1 MEKYGLHNRQRRLL
15 YLLNCEHGVVTG
27 KDLAAKLGISER
39 TVRNDIGEINEK
51 MAAYKLEILA
61 TRGKGYFLKVGN
73 RKVFHELFADQTSV
87 QTKEDRIKYLI
98 LRLVRAH
105 GWCDMMELEDDMFVS
120 RTTLENDLRE
130 IRHRITCNQPYIE
143 LIREGNNVRL
153 ADDEVKRRNIMVRI
167 YSENWDYDSR
177 DGIILKDNEMNPESL
192 DKLRKIWKSLLRQN
206 SLELDDFGLIYIIM
220 ASAVAHVRL
229 IEGCQLPDVILERK
243 NAASKADW
251 RSGNGGAGDRALLS
265 GSHGEMPFQIKNA
278 VSAFWKRMELEW
290 QMKASLSEHWWL
302 QDILRQLIIL
312 NFNSS
317 NKMEMALVTDLKCRE
332 LADTLIFEIAQQY
345 RINFGE
351 DKVLRTDII
360 LHIQAML
367 NSMVSVQTQSKYMI
381 DELRLRYPFLGHIA
395 HDFCQR
401 LKEKS
406 HIVLGR
412 EDEDYILPLLIAGWK
427 RLAQNRTKNEIRA
440 VLVSHLNYGLSYGLL
455 DGLRTRFGARMIIDG
470 PFPIYDRKRID
481 EMVPSIIIT
490 TARMDAFRKYSI
502 PVLTISP
509 LMESG
514 EWNTIEK
521 CLNRLVCQKMFPD
534 PPRGRDY
541 FRHKKLEL
549 TIERR
554 MELPAILSLIEENL
568 RGNLFVNEILAVHWD
583 QCYYTL
589 LNAECLFVCM
599 TGGCGQDTVMASVI
613 CKYVT
618 SWRQNRNIRKIIFMI
633 INENESG
640 WLGSFYRLLMEENN
654 G

>member
-87 QTKEDRIKYLI
+87 LTKEDRIKYLI

-278 VSAFWKRMELEW
+278 VSAFWKRMEPEW

-395 HDFCQR
+395 HDFCQAQG
-401 LKEKS
+401 KKP
-406 HIVLGR
+406 HC
-412 EDEDYILPLLIAGWK
+412 AG
-427 RLAQNRTKNEIRA
+427 
-440 VLVSHLNYGLSYGLL
+440 
-455 DGLRTRFGARMIIDG
+455 
-470 PFPIYDRKRID
+470 
-481 EMVPSIIIT
+481 
-490 TARMDAFRKYSI
+490 
-502 PVLTISP
+502 
-509 LMESG
+509 
-514 EWNTIEK
+514 
-521 CLNRLVCQKMFPD
+521 
-534 PPRGRDY
+534 
-541 FRHKKLEL
+541 
-549 TIERR
+549 
-554 MELPAILSLIEENL
+554 
-568 RGNLFVNEILAVHWD
+568 
-583 QCYYTL
+583 
-589 LNAECLFVCM
+589 
-599 TGGCGQDTVMASVI
+599 
-613 CKYVT
+613 
-618 SWRQNRNIRKIIFMI
+618 
-633 INENESG
+633 
-640 WLGSFYRLLMEENN
+640 
-654 G
+654 